1 MKTAARTPR
10 STGSKA
16 KHEASNE
23 PNDSKQST
31 TALDIASLISLSL
44 SDYNIW
50 LDADLRWKIDACL
63 NDAASPDE
71 PGCTSSSIPRLHF
84 QETSRLINDDLHSRT
99 YQLPPPPYSVSRFTP
114 TASQSAR
121 PIRNG
126 GGGGYSPYPFG
137 RLVFVRNIHPDTN
150 KTTLKSLFAQ
160 AFQDGSSL
168 DYVDFSR
175 GMDTVRVRLYITYFF
190 FTVQD
195 TETCLFSFYASVIF
209 VSRHR
214 TM

>member
-1 MKTAARTPR
+1 M
-10 STGSKA
+10 
-16 KHEASNE
+16 
-23 PNDSKQST
+23 
-31 TALDIASLISLSL
+31 
-44 SDYNIW
+44 
-50 LDADLRWKIDACL
+50 
-63 NDAASPDE
+63 
-71 PGCTSSSIPRLHF
+71 
-84 QETSRLINDDLHSRT
+84 
-99 YQLPPPPYSVSRFTP
+99 
-114 TASQSAR
+114 
-121 PIRNG
+121 
-126 GGGGYSPYPFG
+126 
-137 RLVFVRNIHPDTN
+137 RNIHPDTN